1 MTGRVSTNKRLIAIA
16 EWPTA
21 TMFCFIGG
29 EILKRSFIALLVLA
43 LASTWQAAP
52 SFALQPCDLQDGST
66 LAASGSCIGHC
77 KLLAGDCTKATT
89 CCAISTT
96 LAMPLVPRVAPAEWD
111 RTPYPDKLQSL
122 IGRHLE
128 PDLHPPTT
136 RI

>member
-1 MTGRVSTNKRLIAIA
+1 MTGNVSTNKSVIAIA
-16 EWPTA
+16 EWAAA
-21 TMFCFIGG
+21 TMFCFMSC
-29 EILKRSFIALLVLA
+29 EILKRSFIALLVLV

-66 LAASGSCIGHC
+66 LAASGACIGHC
-77 KLLAGDCTKATT
+77 KAAVGDCMRATT
-89 CCAISTT
+89 CCAIP
-96 LAMPLVPRVAPAEWD
+96 MPLAVPSVPRITTIDWD
-111 RTPYPDKLQSL
+111 RVPYPDKLESF